1 MNIDDDDSDLS
12 DIGDDADLENEPISN
27 WLDEEDDEIETEQN
41 EIKTIQAARF
51 QAILTGT
58 NQEERD
64 FLLGNK
70 ELFMSLCEVED
81 LEFLTLATETQIGL
95 MKTLTVV
102 KYYPGW

>member
-27 WLDEEDDEIETEQN
+27 WLEEEEDEIETAQN
-41 EIKTIQAARF
+41 EIKAIQAARF
-51 QAILTGT
+51 QTMLTGT

-70 ELFMSLCEVED
+70 ELFVSLCEVEN
-81 LEFLTLATETQIGL
+81 LEFQTLPTETQISL

-102 KYYPGW
+102 KYYPGL